1 MNDPQAIQQL
11 VRQAQGGDAAA
22 QEALADLLDQQG
34 RAGDALR
41 VLQAA
46 AASGRPS
53 ALAKFGL
60 RRLVGH
66 GAPAS
71 PAEGAA
77 AIVAAAE
84 AGDPFGLAMAAVIA
98 AGGIGVPLDIHAA
111 LTWLARAAERGDP
124 RAVCQL
130 GLMARASGGDP
141 VEANRA
147 LGLAADAGFAPAR
160 RAVIPPFTPGVAD
173 FQRLAAEVNPFL
185 FGPIAPPETVCEAPC
200 VRIVPDLLPAWACD
214 YVMTLAEPGLGR
226 AKVVD
231 ERGGESVR
239 DIRTNR
245 VVNFGLVDSDA
256 LLELINTRLGAAA
269 GLPAENAE
277 GLGVLNY
284 QAGEEYAAHVD
295 YIPDTPA
302 NAAHLAA
309 RGQRVRTLLVYLN
322 DDFEGG
328 DTEFVRLKRGFRPP
342 RGSALIFDNVTADGQ
357 VDPLTLHRGA
367 PPTRGQKWVISKW
380 FRSKPLRPVP
390 AP

>member
-34 RAGDALR
+34 RAADALR

-60 RRLVGH
+60 RQLVGH

-130 GLMARASGGDP
+130 GLMAR
-141 VEANRA
+141 
-147 LGLAADAGFAPAR
+147 
-160 RAVIPPFTPGVAD
+160 
-173 FQRLAAEVNPFL
+173 
-185 FGPIAPPETVCEAPC
+185 
-200 VRIVPDLLPAWACD
+200 
-214 YVMTLAEPGLGR
+214 
-226 AKVVD
+226 
-231 ERGGESVR
+231 
-239 DIRTNR
+239 
-245 VVNFGLVDSDA
+245 
-256 LLELINTRLGAAA
+256 
-269 GLPAENAE
+269 
-277 GLGVLNY
+277 
-284 QAGEEYAAHVD
+284 
-295 YIPDTPA
+295 
-302 NAAHLAA
+302 
-309 RGQRVRTLLVYLN
+309 
-322 DDFEGG
+322 
-328 DTEFVRLKRGFRPP
+328 
-342 RGSALIFDNVTADGQ
+342 
-357 VDPLTLHRGA
+357 
-367 PPTRGQKWVISKW
+367 
-380 FRSKPLRPVP
+380 
-390 AP
+390 